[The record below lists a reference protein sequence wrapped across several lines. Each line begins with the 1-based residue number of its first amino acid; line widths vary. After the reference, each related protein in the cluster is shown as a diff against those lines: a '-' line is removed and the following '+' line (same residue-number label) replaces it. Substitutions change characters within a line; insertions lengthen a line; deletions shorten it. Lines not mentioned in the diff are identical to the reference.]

1 MTKYGMVIDM
11 RRCYGCNSCAM
22 ACKVENNVPDGIWW
36 SKAKTVG
43 GDVEDTPAGEEPSDL
58 SMRYFT
64 YACQHCDEPACV
76 DVCPTGASMKREEDG
91 IVTIDWETCIGCKTC
106 ITACPYDG
114 VRTYVDGEPSYFLD
128 FAVGDASIP
137 AHKANVVEKCTFC
150 VHRVDRGER
159 PACVDICRAMA
170 RFWGDLDDP
179 GSDVSKLLAEREY
192 DQLLAESGTGPNV
205 YLLKA

>member
-1 MTKYGMVIDM
+1 
-11 RRCYGCNSCAM
+11 
-22 ACKVENNVPDGIWW
+22 
-36 SKAKTVG
+36 
-43 GDVEDTPAGEEPSDL
+43 
-58 SMRYFT
+58 
-64 YACQHCDEPACV
+64 
-76 DVCPTGASMKREEDG
+76 MKREEDG

>member
-1 MTKYGMVIDM
+1 MTLGFHVATDH
-11 RRCYGCNSCAM
+11 CYGCKTCTVACANEHLLNPG
-22 ACKVENNVPDGIWW
+22 VLLRRVRQIDVSEP
-36 SKAKTVG
+36 VG
-43 GDVEDTPAGEEPSDL
+43 HAFV
-58 SMRYFT
+58 SMG
-64 YACQHCDEPACV
+64 CNHCDEPACV